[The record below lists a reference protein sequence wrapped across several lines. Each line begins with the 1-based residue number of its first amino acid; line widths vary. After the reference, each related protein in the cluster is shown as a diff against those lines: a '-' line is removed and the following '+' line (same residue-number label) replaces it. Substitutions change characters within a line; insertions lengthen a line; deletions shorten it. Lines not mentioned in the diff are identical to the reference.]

1 MSAGRVSMTAQY
13 YEQLILEGLKG
24 LPTEALAEITD
35 FIYFVRKRVFQ
46 PQDYENELHS
56 LLLSAELKQLSRN
69 QEAHMEKEFEDYEQR
84 YPRE

>member
-1 MSAGRVSMTAQY
+1 MTA
-13 YEQLILEGLKG
+13 ELFEKLILEGVKG

-35 FIYFVRKRVFQ
+35 FVYFVRKRLLQ

-56 LLLSAELKQLSRN
+56 LLLRAELKQLSRDG
-69 QEAHMEKEFEDYEQR
+69 EAHLEKEFEDYEQR